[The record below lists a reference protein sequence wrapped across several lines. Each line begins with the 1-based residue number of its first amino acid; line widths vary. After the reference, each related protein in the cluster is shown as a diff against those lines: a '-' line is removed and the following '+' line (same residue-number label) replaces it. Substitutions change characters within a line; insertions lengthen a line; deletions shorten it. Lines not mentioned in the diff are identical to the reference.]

1 MFKNLNTQITY
12 MIKIVQKRKVWFA
25 FSAVLISASLIALL
39 MWGLKF
45 GIDFTGGTLMEFSF
59 KEETLNSQEIKSAL
73 ADLDLGEVNI
83 QFSGDKNVLL
93 RFKDV
98 DEDTHQKI
106 LVALDSAISGEDE
119 DKEEIPTTSF
129 SEKGSEIIEEENEE
143 ENNEENNSEKGIE
156 ENKPFSGFIKKALAA
171 DDETISNTEGMEDS
185 GIKVTTDSG
194 EEINVDA
201 EDIDL
206 SNVESE
212 EINLDTA
219 AGTNGENANIEE
231 KRFNS
236 VGPIIG
242 SELKETAVWAIV
254 IALIAIVLYIGWA
267 FRKVSFPVSSFKY
280 GIIATIALF
289 HDVIIT
295 LGVFAVLG
303 HFLNIEIGIPFVAAI
318 LAILG
323 YSVNDTIVVFDRT
336 RENLL
341 KSGIDDFEEIVN
353 KSVNETLVRSI
364 NTSFTTL
371 IVLLALYLFGGDTI
385 KYFVVALMV
394 GISAGTYSSIF
405 IASPLLVT
413 WQKWDLKR
421 KA

>member
-1 MFKNLNTQITY
+1 
-12 MIKIVQKRKVWFA
+12 MIKIVQKRKIWFA
-25 FSAVLISASLIALL
+25 FSAVLVSVSLIALL
-39 MWGLKF
+39 SWGLKF

-59 KEETLNSQEIKSAL
+59 KEKALNSQEIKNAL
-73 ADLDLGEVNI
+73 ADLDLGEINI
-83 QFSGDKNVLL
+83 QFSGEKNVLL
-93 RFKDV
+93 RFRDV

-106 LVALDSAISGEDE
+106 LTALDSAISGENNVD
-119 DKEEIPTTSF
+119 EEISPTPF
-129 SEKGSEIIEEENEE
+129 SEGGSEIIEEENTEGENTENNNEE
-143 ENNEENNSEKGIE
+143 ENNTS
-156 ENKPFSGFIKKALAA
+156 KPFGGLIKKALAA
-171 DDETISNTEGMEDS
+171 DEEIVSNIEETNDS
-185 GIKVTTDSG
+185 GIEVITSSG
-194 EEINVDA
+194 EEINIDA
-201 EDIDL
+201 ESIDF
-206 SNVESE
+206 SNLESE
-212 EINLDTA
+212 EIDLGAMT
-219 AGTNGENANIEE
+219 GTGRENASIEE

-236 VGPIIG
+236 IGPVIG
-242 SELKETAVWAIV
+242 NELKENAVWAIV
-254 IALIAIVLYIGWA
+254 IALIAIVLYIAFA

-295 LGVFAVLG
+295 LGVFSVLG
-303 HFLNIEIGIPFVAAI
+303 HFYGIEIGIPFVAAI

-341 KSGIDDFEEIVN
+341 KSGIDDFERIVN
-353 KSVNETLVRSI
+353 KSVNETLIRSI

-371 IVLLALYLFGGDTI
+371 IVLAVLFLFGGDTI

>member
-1 MFKNLNTQITY
+1 MLN
-12 MIKIVQKRKVWFA
+12 IVQKRKIWFA
-25 FSAVLISASLIALL
+25 FSAILISASLIALL
-39 MWGLKF
+39 SWGLKF

-59 KEETLNSQEIKSAL
+59 KDKTLNSQEIKDAL
-73 ADLDLGEVNI
+73 ADLNFGEINV

-106 LVALDSAISGEDE
+106 LAALDSAISGENNVD
-119 DKEEIPTTSF
+119 EEIPPTPF
-129 SEKGSEIIEEENEE
+129 SERGSEIIEEENTEGE
-143 ENNEENNSEKGIE
+143 NIENNIEEDGIEGIE
-156 ENKPFSGFIKKALAA
+156 ESKPFSGLIKKALAA
-171 DDETISNTEGMEDS
+171 DEEAINSTEDTENAEETNES
-185 GIKVTTDSG
+185 GIEVTTSSG
-194 EEINVDA
+194 EEVNIETVDLGN
-201 EDIDL
+201 I
-206 SNVESE
+206 ESE
-212 EINLDTA
+212 EIDLGAMMET
-219 AGTNGENANIEE
+219 GRENASIEE

-236 VGPIIG
+236 IGPVIG
-242 SELKETAVWAIV
+242 SELKESSVWAIV
-254 IALIAIVLYIGWA
+254 IALIAIVLYIGFA

-289 HDVIIT
+289 HDIIIT
-295 LGVFAVLG
+295 LGVFSVLG
-303 HFLNIEIGIPFVAAI
+303 HFYGIEIGIPFVAAI

-341 KSGIDDFEEIVN
+341 KSGIDDFEKIVN
-353 KSVNETLVRSI
+353 KSVNETLIRSI

-371 IVLLALYLFGGDTI
+371 IVLFALYLFGGDTI

-394 GISAGTYSSIF
+394 GIAAGTYSSIF

>member
-1 MFKNLNTQITY
+1 MLN
-12 MIKIVQKRKVWFA
+12 IVQKRKIWFA
-25 FSAVLISASLIALL
+25 FSAILISASLIALL
-39 MWGLKF
+39 SWGLKF

-59 KEETLNSQEIKSAL
+59 KDKTLNSQEIKDAL
-73 ADLDLGEVNI
+73 ADLNFGEINV

-106 LVALDSAISGEDE
+106 LAALDSAISGENNVD
-119 DKEEIPTTSF
+119 EEIPPTPF
-129 SEKGSEIIEEENEE
+129 SERGSEIIEEENTEGE
-143 ENNEENNSEKGIE
+143 NIENNIEEDGIEGIE
-156 ENKPFSGFIKKALAA
+156 ESKPFSGLIKKALAA
-171 DDETISNTEGMEDS
+171 DEEAINSTEDTENAEETNES
-185 GIKVTTDSG
+185 GIEVTTSSG
-194 EEINVDA
+194 EEVNIETVDLGN
-201 EDIDL
+201 I
-206 SNVESE
+206 ESE
-212 EINLDTA
+212 EIDLGAMMET
-219 AGTNGENANIEE
+219 GRENASIEE

-236 VGPIIG
+236 IGPVIG
-242 SELKETAVWAIV
+242 SELKESSVWAIV
-254 IALIAIVLYIGWA
+254 IALIAIVLYIGFA

-289 HDVIIT
+289 HDIIIT
-295 LGVFAVLG
+295 LGVFSVLG
-303 HFLNIEIGIPFVAAI
+303 HFYGIEIGIPFVAAI

-323 YSVNDTIVVFDRT
+323 YSVNDTIVVFYRT

-341 KSGIDDFEEIVN
+341 KSGIDDFEKIFN
-353 KSVNETLVRSI
+353 KSVNETLIRSI

-371 IVLLALYLFGGDTI
+371 IVLFALYLFGGDTI

-394 GISAGTYSSIF
+394 GIAAGTYSSIF

>member
-1 MFKNLNTQITY
+1 
-12 MIKIVQKRKVWFA
+12 
-25 FSAVLISASLIALL
+25 
-39 MWGLKF
+39 
-45 GIDFTGGTLMEFSF
+45 MEFSF
-59 KEETLNSQEIKSAL
+59 KDKTLNSQEIKDAL
-73 ADLDLGEVNI
+73 ANLDLGEIIV

-106 LVALDSAISGEDE
+106 LTALDSAISGEDNIKKIPPVPS
-119 DKEEIPTTSF
+119 DKGGEEKIIPK
-129 SEKGSEIIEEENEE
+129 EGSKINKE
-143 ENNEENNSEKGIE
+143 ENNKENNSEKSVKE
-156 ENKPFSGFIKKALAA
+156 SKPFSGFIKKALAA
-171 DDETISNTEGMEDS
+171 DEKIINNAEETNDS
-185 GIKVTTDSG
+185 GIKATTSSG
-194 EEINVDA
+194 EKINVDA
-201 EDIDL
+201 KNIDL

-212 EINLDTA
+212 KVDSNAMT
-219 AGTNGENANIEE
+219 GTGKENASIKE
-231 KRFNS
+231 KRFDS
-236 VGPIIG
+236 IGPVIG
-242 SELKETAVWAIV
+242 NELKKSAVWAIV
-254 IALIAIVLYIGWA
+254 IALIAIVLYIGFA

-295 LGVFAVLG
+295 FGVFAVLG
-303 HFLNIEIGIPFVAAI
+303 HFYGVEIGISFVAAI

-341 KSGIDDFEEIVN
+341 KSGIDDFEEVVN
-353 KSVNETLVRSI
+353 KSVNETLIRSI

-371 IVLLALYLFGGDTI
+371 IVLAALYLFGGDTI

-413 WQKWDLKR
+413 WQKWDLRRQK
-421 KA
+421 